1 MDKLVISKLN
11 EVYLKVLC
19 EPSIAQELNDYFTF
33 DVPGAK
39 FMPAYRNKIWDGKIR
54 LYNLLTQT
62 LYAGLIR
69 YVEEFCKSRKY
80 ELEYNYET
88 ASEEFSLHEA
98 NKFLKLLN
106 SPFTPR
112 DYQLDAFVHAV
123 RERRAL
129 LLSPTASGK
138 SFIIYL
144 ITRYY
149 NAKTLII
156 VPTTTL
162 VHQLASDF
170 KEYGYGSDHGL
181 SDIKQGSNKRSSG
194 VGIYAGNT
202 ERDEWSS
209 WTNGI
214 HKIYSGQEKGSSAQ
228 ITITT
233 WQSIYKQP
241 KEWFNQFEV
250 VIGDEAHLFK
260 AKSLTSILTKLEDC
274 KYRFGFT
281 GTLDGSQTHKLVLE
295 GLFGAVRKVTSTA
308 TLIEQQ
314 HLANFKIKAI
324 VLSYPDEIR
333 KMITRSSD
341 YQDEI
346 DYIVKLSARNNF
358 IKNLVFSLEGN
369 TLLLFQFVEKHGKL
383 LYDMIKKEA
392 TNREVFFVHGGVE
405 GEERD
410 KIRSIVESDRNA
422 IIIASYGTFSTG
434 INIRNL
440 HNIIFASPSKSRIRN
455 LQSIGRVLRTSESKK
470 EATLF
475 DIADD
480 MSWKSKKNYTLLHFM
495 ERIKT
500 YNEEKFE
507 YKVYQVKLKI

>member
-1 MDKLVISKLN
+1 METVKIKKIN
-11 EVYLKVLC
+11 EVYNKIDC
-19 EPSIAQELNDYFTF
+19 EPSIAYELNDHFTF

-39 FMPAYRNKIWDGKIR
+39 FMPAVRNKVWDGKIR
-54 LYNLLTQT
+54 LFNVMTCT
-62 LYAGLIR
+62 LYSGLNR

-80 ELEYNYET
+80 EIEYET
-88 ASEEFSLHEA
+88 DFSSSEFSLIEA
-98 NKFLKLLN
+98 KKFVDSLN
-106 SPFTPR
+106 TKFVAR

-170 KEYGYGSDHGL
+170 KEYGYDPSIGMGLDGISSKHTSSVNRNSAGS
-181 SDIKQGSNKRSSG
+181 K
-194 VGIYAGNT
+194 
-202 ERDEWSS
+202 WSY
-209 WTNGI
+209 GI
-214 HKIYSGQEKGSSAQ
+214 HKIYSGQEKGSQAQ

-241 KEWFNQFEV
+241 KEWFRQFDV

-281 GTLDGSQTHKLVLE
+281 GTLDGTQTHKLVLE
-295 GLFGAVRKVTSTA
+295 GLFGPVRKVTTTA
-308 TLIEQQ
+308 ELIEQK
-314 HLANFKIKAI
+314 HLADFKIKAI

-341 YQDEI
+341 YQSEI
-346 DYIVKLSARNNF
+346 DYLVRLSARNNF
-358 IKNLVFSLEGN
+358 IKNLALSLQGN
-369 TLLLFQFVEKHGKL
+369 TLLLFQFVEKHGQA
-383 LYDMIKKEA
+383 LYDLIKSDCK
-392 TNREVFFVHGGVE
+392 NEVFFVHGGVE
-405 GEERD
+405 GSERED
-410 KIRSIVESDRNA
+410 IRKIVNKSNDS

-434 INIRNL
+434 INIP
-440 HNIIFASPSKSRIRN
+440 NINNVIFASPSKSRIRN
-455 LQSIGRVLRTSESKK
+455 LQSIGRGLRKSDTKS

-495 ERIKT
+495 ERVKI
-500 YNEEKFE
+500 YNEEKFDYKI
-507 YKVYQVKLKI
+507 YKVSLTF